1 MLVKNFYSNGKLLLT
16 GEYLVLDGAI
26 SLAVP
31 TKYGQDLTVE
41 MINLP
46 YLIWESFDE
55 IGNKWFLSKI
65 ELATLKPDANN
76 KIASTL
82 INILKVAQNLN
93 PEFLSDGFGFH
104 VKTKLSFPTN
114 WGLGTSST
122 LINNI
127 AQWANIDAY
136 DLLKNSFGGS
146 GYDIAC
152 AQNNSPV
159 IYQLIDERP
168 SIEVVKFD
176 PLFKDQLYFV
186 YLKKKQDSKE
196 GIRKYRE
203 FKGDTLAFVHEIS
216 QLTKQVLNCT
226 DLTDFENIL
235 AEHEKL
241 VSGIV
246 QQRPVQLE
254 LFPDYFGQTKSLG
267 AWGGDFILATGNKD
281 TPKYFKNKGF
291 ETIIDYEHMIL

>member
-26 SLAVP
+26 SLAMP

-41 MINLP
+41 MIKLP

-55 IGNKWFLSKI
+55 IGNQWFLSKI
-65 ELATLKPDANN
+65 ELPTLKPDANN

-82 INILKVAQNLN
+82 LNILKVAQNLN

-168 SIEVVKFD
+168 SIKVVKFN
-176 PLFKDQLYFV
+176 PTFKDQLYFV
-186 YLKKKQDSKE
+186 YLKKSKTAKRGLE
-196 GIRKYRE
+196 NTENSKAILWLWHTRY
-203 FKGDTLAFVHEIS
+203 
-216 QLTKQVLNCT
+216 LN
-226 DLTDFENIL
+226 
-235 AEHEKL
+235 
-241 VSGIV
+241 
-246 QQRPVQLE
+246 
-254 LFPDYFGQTKSLG
+254 
-267 AWGGDFILATGNKD
+267 
-281 TPKYFKNKGF
+281 
-291 ETIIDYEHMIL
+291 